1 MKKYIFILSII
12 TILGCSDTEIESTN
26 VVENNILPTQT
37 PLDRVSDISAPKDIS
52 LPNEIIPEIK
62 KQENSQNKNFE
73 RKIVPTIER
82 SSNSSKYNEAYVYK
96 TSTPTATPVSPD
108 VYIPDS
114 SLEQLIR
121 FEINKSEGNI
131 TEKDMQRLNYIL
143 SKGELEPIS
152 DLTGLEYAYNLTS
165 IEILEGAVANLTPIS
180 NLTKISRLNLYQ
192 NNVRSIEPISGLF
205 NLEYLDLGSNMIS
218 DISSLE
224 NINSLEFLDISEN
237 KISNIYPISDKPLLH
252 TLYADDNNI
261 GDARPI
267 VTLKDLSLLTIQDN
281 PINDIRALGPM
292 CWSGRVS
299 CDIIIPTP
307 TPTPTMT
314 PTQL

>member
-1 MKKYIFILSII
+1 M
-12 TILGCSDTEIESTN
+12 GCSDTEIESTN

-37 PLDRVSDISAPKDIS
+37 PLDRVSDISV
-52 LPNEIIPEIK
+52 PNEIIPEIK

-73 RKIVPTIER
+73 RKIVPTIDR
-82 SSNSSKYNEAYVYK
+82 SSNSSKYNEEYVYK

-131 TEKDMQRLNYIL
+131 TEKDMQGLNYIL

-205 NLEYLDLGSNMIS
+205 NLEYLDLGYNMII
-218 DISSLE
+218 DIC
-224 NINSLEFLDISEN
+224 
-237 KISNIYPISDKPLLH
+237 
-252 TLYADDNNI
+252 
-261 GDARPI
+261 
-267 VTLKDLSLLTIQDN
+267 
-281 PINDIRALGPM
+281 ALG
-292 CWSGRVS
+292 G
-299 CDIIIPTP
+299 IY
-307 TPTPTMT
+307 
-314 PTQL
+314 